1 MKITIFRRIGYVIAL
16 QFTAFVFGLLL
27 VTGTVFLTADVYQ
40 RHRETRARLELQLLR
55 ILDRPERFD
64 TVPALPAYQRER
76 IRITDASGGTLFSGT
91 LYEDIPF
98 SPRRE
103 IMTVERGRESYDILT
118 APFTQDGVIVGYL
131 QVADRSPPDDLETRV
146 LLFLLVSAGISGLTF
161 GVGLFFARRS
171 LRPAEQMV
179 RRLEQFT
186 SDASHELRTP
196 LTAIST
202 SLDLALQKA
211 DNKDL
216 IATAKRDLKD
226 MGSLVER
233 LLELARLDAFALKA
247 ERVDMSALV
256 KDVVTKHEPA
266 AKERQVVIA
275 TVIATVIASGVAI
288 DADAALARQVVSNLV
303 ANAIKFNKPGGSVT
317 VTLTKNALTVVDTG
331 KGIAQESIE
340 KIFDRFF
347 QEDDARSTGNRGLGL
362 GLALAKRIADLH
374 GWTLSVRSKVGKG
387 SEFTLRF

>member
-1 MKITIFRRIGYVIAL
+1 MKITIFRRIGYAIAL

-27 VTGTVFLTADVYQ
+27 VTGTVFLAADVYH
-40 RHRETRARLELQLLR
+40 RNRETRMRLERQLVQ

-64 TVPALPAYQRER
+64 TAPALPAYQRER
-76 IRITDASGGTLFSGT
+76 IRITDASGVTLFSGT
-91 LYEDIPF
+91 LYDDIPF

-118 APFTQDGVIVGYL
+118 APFTQDGVVVGYL
-131 QVADRSPPDDLETRV
+131 QVADRSPPDDLEARV

-196 LTAIST
+196 LTAIGT
-202 SLDLALQKA
+202 SLDLALRKV

-216 IATAKRDLKD
+216 IAAAKRDLKD
-226 MGSLVER
+226 MGTLVER
-233 LLELARLDAFALKA
+233 LLELARLDAFAIKK
-247 ERVDMSALV
+247 ERVDMSTLV
-256 KDVVTKHEPA
+256 KDVVAKHEAA
-266 AKERQVVIA
+266 AKEKNV
-275 TVIATVIASGVAI
+275 VIATVIASGVAL
-288 DADAALARQVVSNLV
+288 DADAALARQVISNIV
-303 ANAIKFNKPGGSVT
+303 ANAIKFNKAGGSVT
-317 VTLTKNALTVVDTG
+317 VTLTKSALTVVDTG
-331 KGIAQESIE
+331 RGIAQESIG

-347 QEDDARSTGNRGLGL
+347 QEDDARTAGNRGLGL
-362 GLALAKRIADLH
+362 GLALGKRIADLH
-374 GWTLSVRSKVGKG
+374 GWTLSVRSNVGKG
-387 SEFTLRF
+387 SEFTVKF

>member
-1 MKITIFRRIGYVIAL
+1 
-16 QFTAFVFGLLL
+16 
-27 VTGTVFLTADVYQ
+27 
-40 RHRETRARLELQLLR
+40 
-55 ILDRPERFD
+55 
-64 TVPALPAYQRER
+64 
-76 IRITDASGGTLFSGT
+76 
-91 LYEDIPF
+91 
-98 SPRRE
+98 
-103 IMTVERGRESYDILT
+103 MTVERGRESYDILT
-118 APFTQDGVIVGYL
+118 APFTEDGVVIGYL
-131 QVADRSPPDDLETRV
+131 QVADRSPPDDLGARV
-146 LLFLLVSAGISGLTF
+146 FLFLVVSAGISGLTF

-171 LRPAEQMV
+171 LRPAEQMM

-211 DNKDL
+211 ENKDL

-275 TVIATVIASGVAI
+275 TVIASGVAI

-317 VTLTKNALTVVDTG
+317 VTLTKQSLTVVDTG
-331 KGIAQESIE
+331 KGIAQESLG

-347 QEDDARSTGNRGLGL
+347 QEDDARTTGNRGLGL
-362 GLALAKRIADLH
+362 GLALSKRIADLH
-374 GWTLSVRSKVGKG
+374 GWTLSARSNVGKG
-387 SEFTLRF
+387 SEFTVRF

>member
-1 MKITIFRRIGYVIAL
+1 MKITIFRRIGYAIAL

-27 VTGTVFLTADVYQ
+27 VTGTVFLAADMYQ
-40 RHRETRARLELQLLR
+40 RNRETHARLERQLLQ

-98 SPRRE
+98 KTGRE
-103 IMTVERGRESYDILT
+103 IMTVMRGRESYDILT

-131 QVADRSPPDDLETRV
+131 QVADRSPPDDLDARV
-146 LLFLLVSAGISGLTF
+146 LLFLIVSAGISGLTF

-171 LRPAEQMV
+171 LRPAEQMM

-196 LTAIST
+196 LTAIGT

-211 DNKDL
+211 DNKEL
-216 IATAKRDLKD
+216 IATAKRDLKI
-226 MGSLVER
+226 MGTLVER
-233 LLELARLDAFALKA
+233 LLELARLDAFALKT
-247 ERVDMSALV
+247 ERIDMSALV
-256 KDVVTKHEPA
+256 KDVVTKYEPA
-266 AKERQVVIA
+266 AKEKQ
-275 TVIATVIASGVAI
+275 TVIATVITSGVAI
-288 DADAALARQVVSNLV
+288 DADAALTRQVVSNLV
-303 ANAIKFNKPGGSVT
+303 ANAIKFNKAGGSVT
-317 VTLTKNALTVVDTG
+317 VTLTKNSLVVVDTG

-347 QEDDARSTGNRGLGL
+347 QADDARSTGNRGLGL
-362 GLALAKRIADLH
+362 GLALSKRIAELH
-374 GWTLSVRSKVGKG
+374 GWTLSARSKIGKG
-387 SEFTLRF
+387 SEFTVRF

>member
-1 MKITIFRRIGYVIAL
+1 MKIPIFRRIGYAIAL

-27 VTGTVFLTADVYQ
+27 VTGTVFLAADVYH
-40 RHRETRARLELQLLR
+40 RNRETHARLERQLVQ
-55 ILDRPERFD
+55 ILDRPEKFD

-76 IRITDASGGTLFSGT
+76 IRITDASGNTLFSGT

-98 SPRRE
+98 TPDRE

-118 APFTQDGVIVGYL
+118 APFTEKGKIVGYL
-131 QVADRSPPDDLETRV
+131 QVADRSPPDDLEARV
-146 LLFLLVSAGISGLTF
+146 FLFLIVSAGISGLTF

-171 LRPAEQMV
+171 LRPAEQMM

-186 SDASHELRTP
+186 SDASHEMRTP
-196 LTAIST
+196 LTAIGT

-216 IATAKRDLKD
+216 IASAKRDLKN
-226 MGSLVER
+226 MGTLVER
-233 LLELARLDAFALKA
+233 LLELARLDAFALKT
-247 ERVDMSALV
+247 ERVDMSTLV

-266 AKERQVVIA
+266 AKEKQVVIA
-275 TVIATVIASGVAI
+275 TVITSGVSI

-331 KGIAQESIE
+331 KGIAQESIDR
-340 KIFDRFF
+340 IFDRFF
-347 QEDDARSTGNRGLGL
+347 QEDDARTTGNRGLGL
-362 GLALAKRIADLH
+362 GLALSKRIADLH
-374 GWTLSVRSKVGKG
+374 GWALSVRSKAGKG
-387 SEFTLRF
+387 SEFTVRF